1 MLTKAVTSLE
11 TGRLKSDAMKQQ
23 SNLDAQVL
31 EAVADALICTDRS
44 GIIVRWN
51 RASSLLFG
59 FSPQEAVGRSVDLII
74 PEHLRP
80 AHWKGF
86 NAAISSG
93 TMKLQGHPTI
103 TRALHKNGGRLYI
116 EMTFS
121 LVKEPSGEVLGSVAV
136 ARDVT
141 QRVERDREARAPRA

>member
-1 MLTKAVTSLE
+1 
-11 TGRLKSDAMKQQ
+11 MKQQ

-44 GIIVRWN
+44 GTIVRWN
-51 RASSLLFG
+51 HASSLLFG
-59 FSPQEAVGRSVDLII
+59 FSPEEAVGRGVDLII

-86 NAAISSG
+86 NAAINSG
-93 TMKLQGHPTI
+93 TMKLQGRPTI

-121 LVKEPSGEVLGSVAV
+121 LVKEPSGEILGSVGV

-141 QRVERDREARAPRA
+141 QRVERDRETRARRA

>member
-1 MLTKAVTSLE
+1 
-11 TGRLKSDAMKQQ
+11 MKQQ

-59 FSPQEAVGRSVDLII
+59 FSPEEAVGRGVDLII

-86 NAAISSG
+86 NAAINSG
-93 TMKLQGHPTI
+93 TMKLQGRPTI

-121 LVKEPSGEVLGSVAV
+121 LVKEPGGEVLGSVAV

-141 QRVERDREARAPRA
+141 QRVERHRETRAPRA